1 MKILVLGAH
10 GMLGSTTMRVL
21 SERHDWEVH
30 GSVRSEHAKQF
41 FSAQIAERLLVNVDV
56 TNYDAL
62 VDVFARVQPEVV
74 INCVGATKHKAD
86 GNDPLMAISLNALL
100 PHRLARLCAA
110 VNARLVHVSTDCVFS
125 GRQGNYREQD
135 VPDAED
141 MYGRSKALGEVDYPN
156 TITLR
161 TSMIGHELQSSY
173 SLLNWFLAQQGSCKG
188 FKRAIFSGLP
198 TVELARVI
206 SDIVISKPSLH
217 GLYHVAGPAIA
228 KYDLLKL
235 VAEVYGKSIEIV
247 PENEFVIDRSLNADR
262 FRAATGYQSPQWPEL
277 IEAMHD
283 YQSLIKDKY
292 V

>member
-10 GMLGSTTMRVL
+10 GMLGSATLRVL
-21 SERHDWEVH
+21 SERRDWEVY

-41 FSAQIAERLLVNVDV
+41 FSAEIAERLLANVDV

-62 VDVFARVQPEVV
+62 VDAFARIQPEVV
-74 INCVGATKHKAD
+74 INCVGATKQKIGGH
-86 GNDPLMAISLNALL
+86 DPLTAIPLNALL

-110 VNARLVHVSTDCVFS
+110 LNARLVHVSTDCVFS
-125 GRQGNYREQD
+125 GKQGNYTEED
-135 VPDAED
+135 LPDAED

-156 TITLR
+156 AITLR

-173 SLLNWFLAQQGSCKG
+173 SLLNWFLTQQGSCKG

-198 TVELARVI
+198 TVELARLIRDV
-206 SDIVISKPSLH
+206 VISKPSLH

-235 VAEVYGKSIEIV
+235 IAEIYGKSIEIV
-247 PENEFVIDRSLNADR
+247 PENDFFIDRSLNADL
-262 FRAATGYQSPQWPEL
+262 FHAATGYQSPEWPEL
-277 IEAMHD
+277 IESMHA
-283 YQSLIKDKY
+283 YQ
-292 V
+292 

>member
-10 GMLGSTTMRVL
+10 GMLGSATLRVL
-21 SERHDWEVH
+21 SERRDWEVY

-41 FSAQIAERLLVNVDV
+41 FFAEIAERLLVNVDV

-62 VDVFARVQPEVV
+62 VDAFARIQPEVV
-74 INCVGATKHKAD
+74 INCVGATKQKIGGH
-86 GNDPLMAISLNALL
+86 DPLTAIPLNALL

-110 VNARLVHVSTDCVFS
+110 LNARLVHVSTDCVFS
-125 GRQGNYREQD
+125 GKQGNYTEED
-135 VPDAED
+135 LPDAED

-156 TITLR
+156 AITLR

-173 SLLNWFLAQQGSCKG
+173 SLLNWFLTQQGSCKG
-188 FKRAIFSGLP
+188 FRRAIFSGLP
-198 TVELARVI
+198 TVELARLIRDV
-206 SDIVISKPSLH
+206 VISKPSLH

-235 VAEVYGKSIEIV
+235 VAKVYGKAIEIV

-262 FRAATGYQSPQWPEL
+262 FHAATGYQSPEWPEL
-277 IEAMHD
+277 IELMHA
-283 YQSLIKDKY
+283 YQ
-292 V
+292 